1 MLINRL
7 SKKVL
12 VPVLVGLMLVGTS
25 MPANAYTFYRSS
37 NNTRFVYNV
46 TRNYTPTNTYSF
58 NRTSYRYSY
67 RNPSTPVPAPT
78 PAPVMPA
85 PTPTPAPEPKPTPT
99 PAPAPAPAPTPAP
112 APAPTPTPA
121 PEPTP
126 TPVVQPPTDTNNEK
140 HTLSATE
147 IQMIQMVNEERAKA
161 GVKPLE
167 VDVNLAYVARV
178 KSKDMHDNNYFSHT
192 SPTYGSPFD
201 MMRSFGI
208 SYRGAAENIA
218 KSYSLQSAHTGLMNS
233 EGHRRNILNPNL
245 THIGIGIYNGYY
257 TQMFISK

>member
-1 MLINRL
+1 
-7 SKKVL
+7 
-12 VPVLVGLMLVGTS
+12 
-25 MPANAYTFYRSS
+25 
-37 NNTRFVYNV
+37 
-46 TRNYTPTNTYSF
+46 
-58 NRTSYRYSY
+58 
-67 RNPSTPVPAPT
+67 
-78 PAPVMPA
+78 MPA